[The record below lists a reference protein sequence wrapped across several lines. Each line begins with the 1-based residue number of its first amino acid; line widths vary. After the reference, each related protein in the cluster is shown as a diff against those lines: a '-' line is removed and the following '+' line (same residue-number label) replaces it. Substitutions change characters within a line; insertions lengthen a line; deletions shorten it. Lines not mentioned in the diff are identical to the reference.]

1 MMSGELSKELEYS
14 QQMVQPLLQT
24 LQKLV
29 GQLEGSGGEQSAAR
43 QLLEST
49 RHLLRVFFSLN
60 SPGLTEVSLWGPM
73 CTYLELQVF
82 MCVCTS
88 FH

>member
-1 MMSGELSKELEYS
+1 MMTSQLSKELEYS
-14 QQMVQPLLQT
+14 QQMVHPLLQT

-29 GQLEGSGGEQSAAR
+29 AQLEGSGGEQSVAK

-60 SPGLTEVSLWGPM
+60 SPGLTEVRSLG
-73 CTYLELQVF
+73 
-82 MCVCTS
+82 
-88 FH
+88 

>member
-1 MMSGELSKELEYS
+1 MMSGELSKELEYC

-24 LQKLV
+24 LQRLV
-29 GQLEGSGGEQSAAR
+29 AQLEASAGDQTAAR

-60 SPGLTEVSLWGPM
+60 SPGLTEVSPP
-73 CTYLELQVF
+73 ERVR
-82 MCVCTS
+82 V
-88 FH
+88 